1 MKAMILAAGLGTRL
15 RPLTEEI
22 SKPMVPIVNKPVM
35 EHIVELLAK
44 YGIGEIVVNLHYHPQ
59 AIQNHFGDGSRW
71 GVSLTYSLEEELLGT
86 AGGVRK
92 VKDFFGDETFL
103 IVSGDTLT
111 DIDLDSLFKFHQ
123 TKGAVAT
130 IAVKEVEDPSR
141 YGVVITSEKGK
152 VINFQEKPARE
163 EARSKLANNGI
174 YVLEPEVLDLI
185 PEGVFYDFGRQLFPL
200 MVERKQKVYGFEHD
214 DYWDDVGTLEDYQK
228 SNFDALEGKVKV
240 NIPGN
245 KVNDERIWIG
255 NRCHIEEEVIL
266 ASPVCI
272 GNGCIIKKHAK
283 LLGPVIIGDN
293 TVVDERAVLHQGIKW
308 GEGYVGKD
316 VSLVGGIVG
325 KHTRIGDKAVIKKDA
340 VIGGKCIIG
349 RDSVIHPSVII
360 TSNETI
366 KKGSQIKPSSD

>member
-44 YGIGEIVVNLHYHPQ
+44 YGIREIIANLHYHPKV
-59 AIQNHFGDGSRW
+59 IQNHFRDGSRW

-92 VKDFFGDETFL
+92 VKDFFGGETFL

-111 DIDLDSLFKFHQ
+111 DINLARLLKFHR
-123 TKGAVAT
+123 TKAAAAT

-141 YGVVITSEKGK
+141 YGVVITNEKGK
-152 VINFQEKPARE
+152 IVNFQEKPARE

-174 YVLEPEVLDLI
+174 YVLEPKVLSLI
-185 PEGVFYDFGRQLFPL
+185 PDGVFYDFGRQLFPL
-200 MVERKQKVYGFEHD
+200 MVEGKQKVYGFKHD
-214 DYWDDVGTLEDYQK
+214 DYWNDVGTLEDYQK
-228 SNFDALEGKVKV
+228 SNFDVLEGKVDV
-240 NIPGN
+240 DIPGS
-245 KVNDERIWIG
+245 KINDERIWIG
-255 NRCHIEEEVIL
+255 NECQIEEEVIL

-272 GNGCIIKKHAK
+272 GNNCVIKKHAK
-283 LLGPVIIGDN
+283 LLGPVVVGDN

-308 GEGYVGKD
+308 GEGYIGKD
-316 VSLVGGIVG
+316 VSLVGGVVG
-325 KHTRIGDKAVIKKDA
+325 KYTRIGDRAVIKKDA
-340 VIGGKCIIG
+340 VIGEKCVIG

-366 KKGSQIKPSSD
+366 RKGSQIKSSSA